1 MPTIQPVVLF
11 FIMGVVAGLIRSDLK
26 IPDALYKSI
35 SIYLLLAIGMKGGLS
50 LSKYELME
58 VLPASIALVVTAA
71 LIPLVAYPI
80 LRFMGKFS
88 QADSGAIAAHYG
100 SVSAVTFAVGLAYL
114 DGIEEY
120 YEGYMPLFLALLEV
134 PALATGTILALMGA
148 SSSSGGEGKTQ
159 WGKLLHEVFTG
170 SSIYLLV
177 GGIFIGYY
185 MGVVKMVEPLDK
197 LFFDLFIGALAIF
210 LLEMGLLA
218 ASRLSVIRQKGIFMV
233 IFGIAFPLACG
244 AFGTVM
250 GYTFDLSPGGT
261 AILAILYASSSY
273 IAAPAAMR
281 IAVPK
286 ADPAVSIGLSLG
298 VTFPFN
304 IFIGV
309 PIYWEMSK
317 WMYGLA

>member
-11 FIMGVVAGLIRSDLK
+11 FIMGVTAGLIRSDLK

-58 VLPASIALVVTAA
+58 VLPASIALVITAA

-80 LRFMGKFS
+80 LRFMGKFN

-114 DGIEEY
+114 DGLEEY

-148 SSSSGGEGKTQ
+148 SSGSGGEGKTQ

-185 MGVVKMVEPLDK
+185 MGIVDMVEPLDK

-233 IFGIAFPLACG
+233 IFGIVFPLACG

-250 GYTFDLSPGGT
+250 GYVFDLSPGGT
-261 AILAILYASSSY
+261 CILAVLYASSSY

-309 PIYWEMSK
+309 PIYWEMAK
-317 WMYGLA
+317 WMYGI

>member
-1 MPTIQPVVLF
+1 MTIQPVVLF
-11 FIMGVVAGLIRSDLK
+11 FIMGIIAGLIRSDLK
-26 IPDALYKSI
+26 IPEALYKSL
-35 SIYLLLAIGMKGGLS
+35 SIYLLIAIGLKGGLS
-50 LSKYELME
+50 LSKYDLME

-71 LIPLVAYPI
+71 LIPLCAYPI
-80 LRFMGKFS
+80 LKFIGKFN

-100 SVSAVTFAVGLAYL
+100 SVSAVTFAVGIAFMDNLN
-114 DGIEEY
+114 EY

-148 SSSSGGEGKTQ
+148 SAAGGGKTQ

-177 GGIFIGYY
+177 GGIAIGYY
-185 MGVVKMVEPLDK
+185 MGIVKEVEPLDK
-197 LFFDLFIGALAIF
+197 LFFDLFIGALALF

-218 ASRLSVIRQKGIFMV
+218 ASRLSIIKQKGLFM
-233 IFGIAFPLACG
+233 IAFGILFPLACG
-244 AFGTVM
+244 AFGAFM
-250 GYTFDLSPGGT
+250 GMLFDLTPGGT
-261 AILAILYASSSY
+261 MILAVLYASSSY

-304 IFIGV
+304 IFVGV
-309 PIYWEMSK
+309 PIYWEMAK
-317 WMYGLA
+317 YMHGI